1 MPSELTAGFDV
12 TSQISQKTVEKIF
25 GAYFGSGGIT
35 NYVRQPYQS
44 PQGPSEMEI
53 FIGPPKLRFIEQV
66 NLINPVSITFPFLLR
81 LSHENDEYGGNA
93 TVVAS
98 TSMESVIVGAEEAVV
113 ITVDFSGLGDHLFE
127 FELGGYSLS
136 ISAPEAFPPEFETEI
151 KPVIIAAL
159 KAVSSELQISPALIY
174 GDGFFT
180 AGTYVLPQEASFLGI
195 FVNNADVERA
205 APQSYQRFPYDDG
218 VAVPADAVYSSI
230 HQNLQNMGLDPASLP
245 SPLPNDPDYTVY
257 SLSIVLRNGYLA
269 VSGDVDDVEFSARL
283 RLQATA
289 NGIETVV
296 LGVDFDLP
304 WYLDILD
311 AFGGAITRAM
321 EEELPKAL
329 SGLSQALAG
338 IDLFADGL
346 PNPSVPGNPVTIHVE
361 VLGGVTILE
370 TGLILQLKVN
380 PEFDPAPV
388 KEPVYIKGNKYT
400 REFHRKK
407 CPYGKK
413 LKWQNTNY
421 LLNEASAIRQG
432 YNGCWTCAREYSHPG
447 GRVTFGFQSLG
458 HSPGELIERTIEVTG
473 KLAEPMVI
481 DGVEVTDPPFQVKES
496 VSHNANEAGVWT
508 IKTGLGSYPVQPGL
522 WRFTAISGT
531 WTGECE
537 FLVKPT
543 AQNFGA
549 KNYVSYTFGNPN
561 GNYGYGELPPFP

>member
-1 MPSELTAGFDV
+1 MPSQLTAGFDV
-12 TSQISQKTVEKIF
+12 TGQISQQTVERVF
-25 GAYFGSGGIT
+25 RAYYGSGGIS

-53 FIGPPKLRFIEQV
+53 FIGPPKLQFIEQA
-66 NLINPVSITFPFLLR
+66 NLSNPVSIKFPFLLR

-98 TSMESVIVGAEEAVV
+98 TSMESVIVGVEEAVV

-127 FELGGYSLS
+127 FELGGWSLS
-136 ISAPEAFPPEFETEI
+136 ISAPQAFPPEFETEI
-151 KPVIIAAL
+151 KPVIIATL

-174 GDGFFT
+174 GNGYFT
-180 AGTYVLPQEASFLGI
+180 ARTYVLPQEESFLGVFI
-195 FVNNADVERA
+195 NNTDVERT
-205 APQSYQRFPYDDG
+205 APQNYQRFPYNDG
-218 VAVPADAVYSSI
+218 IAVPADAVYASI

-245 SPLPNDPDYTVY
+245 SPMPNDSDYNVN
-257 SLSIVLRNGYLA
+257 SLSITLQNGHLA

-283 RLQATA
+283 RLKTTV

-329 SGLSQALAG
+329 SGLSQAVTG
-338 IDLFADGL
+338 IDLLADGL
-346 PNPSVPGNPVTIHVE
+346 PNPSVPGNPVTIRVE

-370 TGLILQLKVN
+370 TGLILQIKVN
-380 PEFDPAPV
+380 PEFDPAS
-388 KEPVYIKGNKYT
+388 KTEPIYLKGNKYT
-400 REFHRKK
+400 REFHRKQ

-413 LKWQNTNY
+413 LKWQNANY

-447 GRVTFGFQSLG
+447 GRITFVFQSIG
-458 HSPGELIERTIEVTG
+458 HAPGELIERTIEVVG
-473 KLAEPMVI
+473 RLVEPMVI
-481 DGVEVTDPPFQVKES
+481 DGIEVTDPPFQFEES
-496 VSHNANEAGVWT
+496 TSYNADEAGVWR
-508 IKTGLGSYPVQPGL
+508 IKTGLSSYPVQPGL
-522 WRFTAISGT
+522 WRFTAIIGN

-549 KNYVSYTFGNPN
+549 ENYVSYSIGNPN
-561 GNYGYGELPPFP
+561 GNYGYGELPPYP